1 MALSDFTFC
10 KLTILPFKKMKI
22 LLLDSNH
29 PLITEQLLAK
39 GFILEEDFTSSY
51 DEVLQKINQYDGII
65 IRSRIPLD
73 KNFLENAQNLKFIAR
88 VGAGMENIDLE
99 TAKNL
104 GISLINSP
112 EGNRDAVAEHV
123 VAMLL
128 ILMNRLFIASE
139 EVKNGIWKREENR
152 GDELLG
158 KTFGI
163 IGYGNMGKATA
174 KKLSGFGVEVI
185 FYDILPNL
193 EDEFAKQVSLEEL
206 QERADILSLHIPLD
220 ASTEYLVDEN
230 FISKMKKN
238 FYLVNTARGKNV
250 ETSALVDALKSGK
263 VKAAALDV
271 LEYEK
276 SSFENLDISTSLSTR
291 NKEDLQF
298 LLESNQVIVTP
309 HIAGWTHQSKEKLAQ
324 FIVDKI
330 VQQFC

>member
-1 MALSDFTFC
+1 
-10 KLTILPFKKMKI
+10 MKI

-39 GFILEEDFTSSY
+39 GFVLEEDFTSSY

-88 VGAGMENIDLE
+88 VGAGMENIDLK
-99 TAKNL
+99 TAKKL

-174 KKLSGFGVEVI
+174 KRLSGFGVEVI

-250 ETSALVDALKSGK
+250 KTSALVDALKSGK

>member
-1 MALSDFTFC
+1 
-10 KLTILPFKKMKI
+10 MKI

-99 TAKNL
+99 VAKNL

-174 KKLSGFGVEVI
+174 KRLSGFGVEVI
-185 FYDILPNL
+185 FYDILQNL

-250 ETSALVDALKSGK
+250 KTSALVDALKSGK

-276 SSFENLDISTSLSTR
+276 SSFENLDTSTSLSAR

>member
-1 MALSDFTFC
+1 
-10 KLTILPFKKMKI
+10 MKI

-39 GFILEEDFTSSY
+39 GFLLEEDFTSSY

-123 VAMLL
+123 LAMLL

-174 KKLSGFGVEVI
+174 KRLSGFGVEVI

-220 ASTEYLVDEN
+220 ASTEYLVDKN

-250 ETSALVDALKSGK
+250 KTSALVDALKSGK

-276 SSFENLDISTSLSTR
+276 SSFENLDT
-291 NKEDLQF
+291 NNEVLQF

>member
-1 MALSDFTFC
+1 
-10 KLTILPFKKMKI
+10 MKI

-99 TAKNL
+99 VAKNL

-174 KKLSGFGVEVI
+174 KRLSGFGVEVI

-250 ETSALVDALKSGK
+250 KTSALVDALKSGK

-276 SSFENLDISTSLSTR
+276 SSFENLDTSTSLSAR

-298 LLESNQVIVTP
+298 LLESNKVIVTP

>member
-1 MALSDFTFC
+1 
-10 KLTILPFKKMKI
+10 MKI

-39 GFILEEDFTSSY
+39 GFVLEEDFTSSY

-139 EVKNGIWKREENR
+139 EVKNGVWKREENR

-174 KKLSGFGVEVI
+174 KRLSGFGVEVI

-206 QERADILSLHIPLD
+206 QERSDILSLHIPLD
-220 ASTEYLVDEN
+220 ASTKYLVDEG

-250 ETSALVDALKSGK
+250 KTSALVDALKSGK

-276 SSFENLDISTSLSTR
+276 SSFENLDTSTSLSTR

-298 LLESNQVIVTP
+298 LLDSEQVIVTP

>member
-1 MALSDFTFC
+1 
-10 KLTILPFKKMKI
+10 MKI

-39 GFILEEDFTSSY
+39 GFVLEEDFTSSY
-51 DEVLQKINQYDGII
+51 DEVLQKINRYDGII

-73 KNFLENAQNLKFIAR
+73 KNFLENAPNLKFIAR

-112 EGNRDAVAEHV
+112 EGNRDSVAEHV
-123 VAMLL
+123 VGMLL

-139 EVKNGIWKREENR
+139 EVKNGVWKREENR

-174 KKLSGFGVEVI
+174 KRLSGFGVEVI

-206 QERADILSLHIPLD
+206 QERSDILSLHIPLD
-220 ASTEYLVDEN
+220 ASTKYLVDEG
-230 FISKMKKN
+230 FISKIKKN

-250 ETSALVDALKSGK
+250 KTSALVDALKSGK

-276 SSFENLDISTSLSTR
+276 SSFENLDTSTSLSTR
-291 NKEDLQF
+291 NNEDLQF
-298 LLESNQVIVTP
+298 LLESDQVIVTP

>member
-1 MALSDFTFC
+1 
-10 KLTILPFKKMKI
+10 MKI

-39 GFILEEDFTSSY
+39 GFLLEEDFTSSY

-174 KKLSGFGVEVI
+174 KRLSGFGVEVI

-220 ASTEYLVDEN
+220 ASTEYLVDKK

-250 ETSALVDALKSGK
+250 KTSALVDALKSGK

>member
-1 MALSDFTFC
+1 
-10 KLTILPFKKMKI
+10 MKI

-112 EGNRDAVAEHV
+112 EGNRDSVAEHV

-174 KKLSGFGVEVI
+174 KRLSGFGVEVI

-250 ETSALVDALKSGK
+250 KTSALVDALKSGK

-276 SSFENLDISTSLSTR
+276 SSFENLDTSTSLGTR